1 MTLEQ
6 RFWAKV
12 NKTDDCW
19 LWTGATSRGYGMLR
33 DGESRGAH
41 VVSYELHHGSVPAGL
56 TIDHLCHNGSGC
68 EAGVDC
74 LHRRCVNPAHL
85 EAIPGGE
92 NALRGEGVGAKHS
105 RKTHCPQGHPYEGEN
120 LRIKTGKHRQRV
132 CRQCA
137 RDYETQKR
145 SQKYAQRGQGPAPVN
160 ALKTACPQGHEYT
173 PENTYVIPS
182 SGSRSCRACRRQRKL
197 ATKD

>member
-1 MTLEQ
+1 MGCSVDGCAREGKIILGYCRLHYKRFKRLGTVDLPPRPSLEQ

-12 NKTDDCW
+12 DKTDNCW
-19 LWTGATSRGYGMLR
+19 LWTGAISGGYGLMKAGA
-33 DGESRGAH
+33 DKRGAH
-41 VVSYELHHGSVPAGL
+41 VVSYELHHGPVPAGL
-56 TIDHLCHNGSGC
+56 TVDHLCHNGSGC

-74 LHRRCVNPAHL
+74 LHRRCVNPDHL

-137 RDYETQKR
+137 RDYEARKR
-145 SQKYAQRGQGPAPVN
+145 
-160 ALKTACPQGHEYT
+160 E
-173 PENTYVIPS
+173 
-182 SGSRSCRACRRQRKL
+182 
-197 ATKD
+197 ATV